1 MAGAFPL
8 PQKRI
13 FDSSV
18 TPSVRNL
25 SGDRLGRSKINM
37 TLWLRKNM
45 RYLVLFTTLF
55 LATFSTAQQKN
66 AKPAAST
73 SAAHS
78 TANLP
83 SEDVVNAF
91 MHQTFGYDPQLTWK
105 IVSIKPSQAEGLA
118 EVNVQISGPQGQGAQ
133 KFYVSEDGK
142 HAIVGEILPFGSQP
156 FERARLELEKKATGP
171 TKGPAKAPVTIVEF
185 SDLQCPH
192 CKQANPTIE
201 KLLNEDPNIHFVYQ
215 NFPLPSHNWA
225 EKAAAYDDCVA
236 KASPDAFW
244 KFVDS
249 VYETQEQITADNAD
263 QKLTELADKSGV
275 KGSDIAPC
283 AALPETQSRVQA
295 SVNLGQSLDVT
306 GTPTLF
312 INGRPVGVN
321 ANNYDA
327 LKQLVDFAAK
337 EK

>member
-1 MAGAFPL
+1 
-8 PQKRI
+8 
-13 FDSSV
+13 
-18 TPSVRNL
+18 
-25 SGDRLGRSKINM
+25 
-37 TLWLRKNM
+37 M
-45 RYLVLFTTLF
+45 RYLVLFSTLF
-55 LATFSTAQQKN
+55 LATYSIAQQRP
-66 AKPAAST
+66 ATKPATST
-73 SAAHS
+73 QAAHA

-118 EVNVQISGPQGQGAQ
+118 EVTIQISGPQGQGVQ

-156 FERARLELEKKATGP
+156 FEKARLELEKKATGP
-171 TKGPAKAPVTIVEF
+171 AKGPANAPVKIVEF

-192 CKQANPTIE
+192 CKEANPTIE
-201 KLLNEDPNIHFVYQ
+201 KLLSEDPDIHFVYQ

-236 KASPDAFW
+236 KASHDAFW

-249 VYETQEQITADNAD
+249 VYGAQDQITADNAD
-263 QKLTELADKSGV
+263 QKLTELADKAGV
-275 KGSDIAPC
+275 KGSDIAAC

-321 ANNYDA
+321 ANSYDA

>member
-1 MAGAFPL
+1 
-8 PQKRI
+8 
-13 FDSSV
+13 
-18 TPSVRNL
+18 
-25 SGDRLGRSKINM
+25 
-37 TLWLRKNM
+37 M
-45 RYLVLFTTLF
+45 RYSVLCIALF
-55 LATFSTAQQKN
+55 VFAIFSNAQQK
-66 AKPAAST
+66 ATTKPTSST
-73 SAAHS
+73 QAAHS

-91 MHQTFGYDPQLTWK
+91 MHQTFGYNPQLTWK
-105 IVSIKPSQAEGLA
+105 IVSIKPSPAEGLA
-118 EVNVQISGPQGQGAQ
+118 EVTVQISGPQGQGAQ
-133 KFYVSEDGK
+133 KFYVSQDGK

-156 FERARLELEKKATGP
+156 FEKARLELEKKTTGP
-171 TKGPAKAPVTIVEF
+171 AKGPANAPVKIVEF

-192 CKQANPTIE
+192 CKEANPTIE

-236 KASPDAFW
+236 KASTDAFW

-249 VYETQEQITADNAD
+249 VYEAQDQITADNSD
-263 QKLTELADKSGV
+263 QKLTELADKTGV
-275 KGSDIAPC
+275 KGSDIAAC

-321 ANNYDA
+321 ANSYDA

>member
-1 MAGAFPL
+1 
-8 PQKRI
+8 
-13 FDSSV
+13 
-18 TPSVRNL
+18 
-25 SGDRLGRSKINM
+25 
-37 TLWLRKNM
+37 M
-45 RYLVLFTTLF
+45 RYLILFSTLF
-55 LATFSTAQQKN
+55 LATFSNAQQK
-66 AKPAAST
+66 AATNPPSST
-73 SAAHS
+73 QAAHS
-78 TANLP
+78 TAGLP

-118 EVNVQISGPQGQGAQ
+118 EITVQISGPQGQGAQ

-156 FERARLELEKKATGP
+156 FEKARLELEKKATGP
-171 TKGPAKAPVTIVEF
+171 GKGPANAPVKIVEF

-192 CKQANPTIE
+192 CKEANPTIE

-236 KASPDAFW
+236 KASTDAFW
-244 KFVDS
+244 KFVDN
-249 VYETQEQITADNAD
+249 VYGAQDQVTADNAD
-263 QKLTELADKSGV
+263 QKLIELADKAGV
-275 KGSDIAPC
+275 KGSDIAAC
-283 AALPETQSRVQA
+283 AALPEAQSRVQA
-295 SVNLGQSLDVT
+295 SVNLGKSLDVT

-321 ANNYDA
+321 ANSYDA